1 MLKPIDDIVYVIAE
15 DGATAGGIILANHKQ
30 HVGKV
35 AYVGPGKLYTGQDG
49 KQYRR
54 TPDIQPGDRIVFSW
68 RAGME
73 QKIEGKSY
81 LVMREGDITAVV
93 DDDAE
98 IGITENRDGWK
109 I

>member
-1 MLKPIDDIVYVIAE
+1 VLKPIDDIVYVIAE

-49 KQYRR
+49 VQYRR
-54 TPDIQPGDRIVFSW
+54 TPDILQGDRVMFSW
-68 RAGME
+68 RAGMD
-73 QKIEGKSY
+73 QKVDGVDY
-81 LVMREGDITAVV
+81 LVMREGDITCVL

-98 IGITENRDGWK
+98 VGITDNRQGWK